1 MRVRPLP
8 RASRPARS
16 APRALATASVAA
28 AALAALGALAATSVP
43 FQTSVNAGLVN
54 ALDSIGR
61 NVLGDAVFRAYP
73 PSPATPQDP
82 WRIDIAADT
91 LIPTAV
97 GVFWPGDPV
106 NPGVCHRVVQITAA
120 RNLIEGV
127 PQVTVVY
134 DPNQV
139 TPVPQY
145 PSDPCTPFGDR
156 SGNNAFSTKL
166 NAGLINAMSEV
177 GKNLLGNAV
186 FSAAPQDP
194 WRIDIAADTAIPT
207 AISVVQPA
215 DPNLGCTRIAQVGV
229 VRNLDSGLTQVSL
242 SYDPNRLTPVAGA
255 IPATPIDVARC
266 TAVN

>member
-1 MRVRPLP
+1 
-8 RASRPARS
+8 
-16 APRALATASVAA
+16 
-28 AALAALGALAATSVP
+28 VP
-43 FQTSVNAGLVN
+43 FQTSVNTGLVN

-73 PSPATPQDP
+73 PSPAFPVDP
-82 WRIDIAADT
+82 MRIDIAADT

-97 GVFWPGDPV
+97 GVFYPGQPI
-106 NPGVCHRVVQITAA
+106 NPGVCHWVVQITAV

-134 DPNQV
+134 DPNAV
-139 TPVPQY
+139 TPVPQF

-156 SGNNAFSTKL
+156 SGNNAFATKL
-166 NAGLINAMSEV
+166 NAGLVNALSGV

-186 FSAAPQDP
+186 FSATPPDPQHPVDP
-194 WRIDIAADTAIPT
+194 MRIDIAADSAIPT
-207 AISVVQPA
+207 AISVVFPS
-215 DPNLGCTRIAQVGV
+215 DPIGCTRIAQVGV
-229 VRNLDSGLTQVSL
+229 VRNLDSGLTQVTL
-242 SYDPNRLTPVAGA
+242 SYDPSRVTPVPGA